1 MNCSVMDRDSLESMT
16 VVQLKELLADHSL
29 PVSGR
34 KAELIDR
41 LMENQEDPQ
50 VEDSDKK
57 EESDILESRQ
67 DTAAEAIE
75 TVVSDIV
82 DGPDIHEESDVTF
95 QTMVLIGAVILAL
108 GLVILSL

>member
-1 MNCSVMDRDSLESMT
+1 MDRDSLNLMT
-16 VVQLKELLADHSL
+16 VAQLKELLADHSL

-41 LMENQEDPQ
+41 LIENQEDPVGEGQ
-50 VEDSDKK
+50 HEG
-57 EESDILESRQ
+57 EETDLSESRQ
-67 DTAAEAIE
+67 DTAVDAIE
-75 TVVSDIV
+75 TVVSDIG
-82 DGPDIHEESDVTF
+82 DGPVVLEESDMTL

>member
-1 MNCSVMDRDSLESMT
+1 MDRDSLKLMT
-16 VVQLKELLADHSL
+16 VVELKELLADHSL

-41 LMENQEDPQ
+41 LIENQEDLGVGGP
-50 VEDSDKK
+50 DKK
-57 EESDILESRQ
+57 EEIDFSESRQ

-75 TVVSDIV
+75 TVVSDIG
-82 DGPDIHEESDVTF
+82 DGPVTHEESDVTL
-95 QTMVLIGAVILAL
+95 QIMILIGAVILAL

>member
-1 MNCSVMDRDSLESMT
+1 MDRDSLESMT

-41 LMENQEDPQ
+41 LMENKEGPQE
-50 VEDSDKK
+50 EDLDKK
-57 EESDILESRQ
+57 EESDISESRQ

-82 DGPDIHEESDVTF
+82 DGPATFEESDVTF

>member
-1 MNCSVMDRDSLESMT
+1 MDRDSLNLMT
-16 VVQLKELLADHSL
+16 VAQLKELLADHSL

-41 LMENQEDPQ
+41 LIENQEDPDG
-50 VEDSDKK
+50 EDQHER
-57 EESDILESRQ
+57 EETDLSESRQ
-67 DTAAEAIE
+67 DTAVEAIE
-75 TVVSDIV
+75 TVVSDIG
-82 DGPDIHEESDVTF
+82 DGPVVLEESDMTL

>member
-1 MNCSVMDRDSLESMT
+1 MDRDSLKLMT
-16 VVQLKELLADHSL
+16 VAKLKELLADHSL

-41 LMENQEDPQ
+41 LIENQEDSG
-50 VEDSDKK
+50 VEDLHKK
-57 EESDILESRQ
+57 EEIDISESRQ

-75 TVVSDIV
+75 TVVSDIG
-82 DGPDIHEESDVTF
+82 DGPVTLEESDVTL
-95 QTMVLIGAVILAL
+95 QTMILIGAVILAL

>member
-1 MNCSVMDRDSLESMT
+1 MDRDSLNLMT
-16 VVQLKELLADHSL
+16 VAQLKELLADHSL

-41 LMENQEDPQ
+41 LIENQEDIGGD
-50 VEDSDKK
+50 DSDKK
-57 EESDILESRQ
+57 EEIDISESRQ

-75 TVVSDIV
+75 TVVSDIG
-82 DGPDIHEESDVTF
+82 DGPVVLEESDMTL